1 MKHSDKTSPTTMPSI
16 VGGRVT
22 GIKHT
27 KAGEGCD
34 DAFAW
39 ISFSNGA
46 QVLAVADGAGS
57 VTGTSAWG
65 SWAATQFVTLEPV
78 ARSLVEQLAA
88 ATNKDRASYILRLA
102 FRSALNYVLF
112 FGKLMDI
119 SPELMNTTLCV
130 AVLIPGHAYVA
141 EIGDG
146 IVAIMGDDKAETVL
160 MENKGESAATD
171 TYFLQLLGKDGNHP
185 QWRFDDFGPI
195 PAIALSTDG
204 LRYKVT
210 SFKDGYAAYP
220 NIFEKLWEYLEAGK
234 LPRYALEKWLRT
246 NASQDDPPGDDK
258 TLLLA
263 IREDAASMSGKTGAG
278 ILSDCSPRPGG
289 PEPVVPTTEDPEPV
303 VPTTEDPEP
312 VVPTTEDPEP
322 VVPTIINSLITYD
335 SPQNHQMRSEGG
347 CETFFKKILH
357 FFLRK
362 VFNFFRGS
370 RNCVFNNCSPGYAE
384 QFWNTSGRPTYSRV
398 EDEVSKNQ
406 PVATKQAP
414 APDSYFPPEEVR
426 FRNTHGTHEVKG
438 SESSVSQQQSLRS
451 TSEDQPISAIEGRR
465 PRRPRQPRPHRR
477 STSNDGNSD
486 F

>member
-1 MKHSDKTSPTTMPSI
+1 MKHSDKTNPTAIPSI

-78 ARSLVEQLAA
+78 ARSLVEELAA

-102 FRSALNYVLF
+102 FLGALNHVLF

-130 AVLIPGHAYVA
+130 AVLVPGHAYVA

-146 IVAIMGDDKAETVL
+146 IVTIMGDDKAETVL
-160 MENKGESAATD
+160 METKGESATTD
-171 TYFLQLLGKDGNHP
+171 TYFLQLLGNNSNHP

-220 NIFEKLWEYLEAGK
+220 DLFEKLWEHLEAGK
-234 LPRYALEKWLRT
+234 LSRYSLEKWLRT
-246 NASQDDPPGDDK
+246 KASQDDPPGDDK

-263 IREDAASMSGKTGAG
+263 IREDVASMSGKTSTG
-278 ILSDCSPRPGG
+278 IISDCSPRPGDQE
-289 PEPVVPTTEDPEPV
+289 PPVVPATGDGDQEPSADTT
-303 VPTTEDPEP
+303 
-312 VVPTTEDPEP
+312 
-322 VVPTIINSLITYD
+322 INASITHDLQQSY
-335 SPQNHQMRSEGG
+335 QMHPKREH
-347 CETFFKKILH
+347 ETVLKKILH

-362 VFNFFRGS
+362 VFSYFKDY
-370 RNCVFNNCSPGYAE
+370 RNCMFSNSPRCGCVE
-384 QFWNTSGRPTYSRV
+384 RSCDISSRPTCT

-406 PVATKQAP
+406 PAVTKQAS
-414 APDSYFPPEEVR
+414 APDSYFPLEEAR
-426 FRNTHGTHEVKG
+426 FRSIHETHEVKG
-438 SESSVSQQQSLRS
+438 SESSLSHQQSLRS
-451 TSEDQPISAIEGRR
+451 DSENQPISSIEGIR
-465 PRRPRQPRPHRR
+465 PRRPHQPRPRRR

>member
-1 MKHSDKTSPTTMPSI
+1 MKHSDKTSPTTIPSI

-27 KAGEGCD
+27 KAGDGCD

-130 AVLIPGHAYVA
+130 AVIIPGHAYVA

-160 MENKGESAATD
+160 MESKGESAATD
-171 TYFLQLLGKDGNHP
+171 TYFLQLLGKDSNHS

-220 NIFEKLWEYLEAGK
+220 DIFEKLWEHLEAGK
-234 LPRYALEKWLRT
+234 LSRHSLEKWLRT

-278 ILSDCSPRPGG
+278 ILSDCSPRPG
-289 PEPVVPTTEDPEPV
+289 DPEPV

-312 VVPTTEDPEP
+312 VVPTT
-322 VVPTIINSLITYD
+322 INSLITYD
-335 SPQNHQMRSEGG
+335 SPQNHQMRPERGRD
-347 CETFFKKILH
+347 TFFKKILH

-362 VFNFFRGS
+362 AFSFFRGS
-370 RNCVFNNCSPGYAE
+370 RNCIFSNYSPEYAE
-384 QFWNTSGRPTYSRV
+384 QFWNTSGRPTYTSNSRV
-398 EDEVSKNQ
+398 EDGVSKNQ
-406 PVATKQAP
+406 PVVTKQAS
-414 APDSYFPPEEVR
+414 APDSYFPTEEVR

>member
-1 MKHSDKTSPTTMPSI
+1 MKHSNKTSPTTIPSI

-171 TYFLQLLGKDGNHP
+171 TYFLQLLGKDGNHS

-278 ILSDCSPRPGG
+278 ILSDCSPRPG
-289 PEPVVPTTEDPEPV
+289 
-303 VPTTEDPEP
+303 
-312 VVPTTEDPEP
+312 DPEP

-406 PVATKQAP
+406 PVATKQAS